1 MPKPTQPPA
10 IDPLRLDGLDAG
22 DESELAPQGAL
33 EGRRFLDTAVE
44 GRDLSGISFS
54 ECELVGWN
62 AHETSFRSARFLET
76 RIERLNA
83 PVFLGARSTFRDA
96 RLEQSR
102 LGSAELFD
110 AELRSVVIEHSK
122 LGWVNLRAAEL
133 IDVRF
138 VGCSFDELDLGEAR
152 LTRVSFEDC
161 TVDELVVTRA
171 TMRDVDLRGLEM
183 SAIRSLE
190 GLAGATIDSH
200 QAARLAQH
208 FAAQLG
214 LRVEDA

>member
-1 MPKPTQPPA
+1 MPKPTQPPLV
-10 IDPLRLDGLDAG
+10 DPLRLDGLETG
-22 DESELAPQGAL
+22 DGSELAAQGSV
-33 EGRRFLDTAVE
+33 EGRRYVDTMVE
-44 GRDLSGISFS
+44 GRDLSGLTFS
-54 ECELVGWN
+54 ECELIGWS
-62 AHETSFRSARFLET
+62 AHEASLRSARFLET
-76 RIERLNA
+76 RIERMNA
-83 PVFLGARSTFRDA
+83 PVFLAARSTFRDA

-102 LGSAELFD
+102 LGSAELYD
-110 AELRSVVIEHSK
+110 AELRSVAVEHSK
-122 LGWVNLRAAEL
+122 FGWVNLRAAEL

-161 TVDELVVTRA
+161 SVDELVVTRA
-171 TMRDVDLRGLEM
+171 TMRDVDLRGLEI

-190 GLAGATIDSH
+190 GLAGATIDSQ